1 MKKPLI
7 AFDIDDVI
15 LDVTPVIFKKILK
28 KWPAVDITN
37 IYKYDIA
44 ECLNLDAD
52 VIYNLIYQT
61 IRDNYFKLVKDC
73 HLNIL
78 RLNKLFNIY
87 LITSRNESLKLQT
100 LDNIYGYFGNL
111 FPPNKIIYTKEKWK
125 VIKDLDI
132 KFFVDDR
139 VKYLEEIYTKTN
151 CIPICF
157 DKPWNQHC
165 GIEITRVKNWNEIYT
180 NIRM

>member
-1 MKKPLI
+1 MKKANV
-7 AFDIDDVI
+7 AFDVDDII
-15 LDVTPVIFKKILK
+15 LDTTPVIFKKILK
-28 KWPAVDITN
+28 KYPAVDIKN

-52 VIYNLIYQT
+52 VIYNIIYQT

-78 RLNKLFNIY
+78 RLSKLFNIY
-87 LITSRNESLKLQT
+87 LITSRNEALKLQT

-111 FPPNKIIYTKEKWK
+111 FSPNKIIHTKEKWK
-125 VIKDLDI
+125 VIEDLDI

-139 VKYLEEIYTKTN
+139 VKYLEEVFTN
-151 CIPICF
+151 TSCIPICF
-157 DKPWNQHC
+157 NKPWNQHC
-165 GIEITRVKNWNEIYT
+165 NKDIKRVYSWNEIHLL
-180 NIRM
+180 IK